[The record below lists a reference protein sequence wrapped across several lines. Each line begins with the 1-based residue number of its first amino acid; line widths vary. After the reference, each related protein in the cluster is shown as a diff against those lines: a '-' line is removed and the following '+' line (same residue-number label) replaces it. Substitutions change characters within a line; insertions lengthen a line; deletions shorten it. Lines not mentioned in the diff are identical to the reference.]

1 VQLSSRLNQNRKFIT
16 TEPLSKSGEAGEQ
29 QVWDTIREVFAD
41 RECIGYWRYP
51 IFSKVGKSRKEPDI
65 LIVTFPSV

>member
-1 VQLSSRLNQNRKFIT
+1 M
-16 TEPLSKSGEAGEQ
+16 
-29 QVWDTIREVFAD
+29 WDVVREVFAD

-65 LIVTFPSV
+65 LIVDFSLGLIVIEIKSVTIAQILAIAGH